1 MNGKIAFSSFGH
13 TEKNEN
19 NVIVGIVDRVLIFPH
34 ELAHLFGVCDEYL
47 FSYWE
52 KQNEDLLLNT
62 NELMG
67 CANPFPNQ
75 CLDRIDE
82 KCEGNIL
89 PIPYVKG
96 YIDKILGIEGID
108 FGENICDKNSQV
120 QYSMMGHH
128 GFEHL
133 GSMEMTVI
141 SECGFEECSRCSVGN
156 NIEDCIDQTSK
167 VCEKLWT

>member
-1 MNGKIAFSSFGH
+1 
-13 TEKNEN
+13 
-19 NVIVGIVDRVLIFPH
+19 
-34 ELAHLFGVCDEYL
+34 
-47 FSYWE
+47 
-52 KQNEDLLLNT
+52 
-62 NELMG
+62 MG